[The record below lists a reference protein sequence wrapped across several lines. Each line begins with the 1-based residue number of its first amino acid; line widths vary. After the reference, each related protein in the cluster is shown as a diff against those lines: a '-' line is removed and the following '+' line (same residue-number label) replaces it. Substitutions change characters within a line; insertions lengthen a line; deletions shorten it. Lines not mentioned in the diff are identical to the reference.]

1 MLDSIAMKK
10 AVSRTLGK
18 YLDFARRAAGTW
30 TEHDG
35 TRMAASLALYTLLS
49 LAPLVIL
56 SVAMASLAFDRV
68 QAQTA
73 LVNEVGRMAGTDGAN
88 AIRTILE
95 YGKTPK
101 AGGLASALG
110 IATLLIGASS
120 VFGELQSALNKIWEV
135 KPPKNSGLVSFAKS
149 RIFSF
154 AMVLA
159 LGFLLVVSLVV
170 STALSAFSGFF
181 SARFALAAPIVT
193 IATTLISMAGLT
205 ALFAVVMKYVPDAET
220 RWRDVFQGALLTALL
235 FTVGKSVLA
244 LYLGK
249 AAIGSAYG
257 AAGSLIVLIVWVY
270 YSAMIFYFGAVFTKI
285 RSTAQASSRASAQD
299 KAS

>member
-1 MLDSIAMKK
+1 MF
-10 AVSRTLGK
+10 RK
-18 YLDFARRAAGTW
+18 YSLVVRRAAETW
-30 TEHDG
+30 LEHDG

-56 SVAMASLAFDRV
+56 SIAIASLVFDRV

-73 LVNEVGRMAGTDGAN
+73 LINEVGRMAGADGAS

-95 YGKTPK
+95 YGKAPA
-101 AGGLASALG
+101 AGGLASTLG

-120 VFGELQSALNKIWEV
+120 VFGELQSALNSIWEV
-135 KPPKNSGLVSFAKS
+135 KPPKSSGLISFAKS

-159 LGFLLVVSLVV
+159 LGFLLVVSLIV

-181 SARFALAAPIVT
+181 SARFALPTPVVAVT
-193 IATTLISMAGLT
+193 TTLISLTGLT
-205 ALFAVVMKYVPDAET
+205 GLFAVVLKYVPDANTQWKHVVE
-220 RWRDVFQGALLTALL
+220 GAFLTAVL

-249 AAIGSAYG
+249 AAVGSAYG

-270 YSAMIFYFGAVFTKI
+270 YSAMIFYFGAALTKV
-285 RSTAQASSRASAQD
+285 RGTDPDLPPASARDTPEAQ
-299 KAS
+299 SHP